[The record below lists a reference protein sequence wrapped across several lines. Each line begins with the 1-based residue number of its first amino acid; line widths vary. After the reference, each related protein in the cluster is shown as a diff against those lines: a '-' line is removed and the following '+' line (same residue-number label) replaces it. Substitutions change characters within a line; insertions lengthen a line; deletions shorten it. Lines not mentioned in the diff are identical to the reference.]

1 MFEYVDRFEKEI
13 ASYFNSPYAIAT
25 DSCTHGIELCLRK
38 NSFKSVKIPKHTY
51 LSIPMTMEKL
61 GIEWCWQELEWE
73 NYYYIGNTNI
83 IDAAVLWEED
93 SYIEGTFMCLSF
105 QFKKHLGLG
114 RGGMILTDCKN
125 SYKELKKMVYDG
137 RDQSLPWAK
146 QDIKTIGYHYYM
158 TPEVAIDGY
167 KKFLKIKDLTP
178 KRWTYEDYPDLSDLS
193 VFKKS

>member
-1 MFEYVDRFEKEI
+1 MFTYVEKFESEL
-13 ASYFNSPYAIAT
+13 ASFYGSPYAVAT

-38 NSFKSVKIPKHTY
+38 NSYKSVTVPKRTY

-114 RGGMILTDCKN
+114 RGGMILTDCKD

-146 QDIKTIGYHYYM
+146 QDIETIGYHYYM

-167 KKFLKIKDLTP
+167 EKFLKIKDLTP